1 MAVRDSETGNGGE
14 GPQEPIEVEVERLN
28 QEGTSNGTASS
39 YGRAMGPVLAGFI
52 IDVLDFATFG
62 SAGLY
67 LGLLLGCP
75 AGWYLARSFGLDH
88 RRSLYFALV
97 CGVYCTIPVTSPV
110 PLATLLGVWLR
121 ARQLA

>member
-1 MAVRDSETGNGGE
+1 MDSEAEAETGE
-14 GPQEPIEVEVERLN
+14 PQEPIEVEVERLN
-28 QEGTSNGTASS
+28 QEQGSHGTASS

-67 LGLLLGCP
+67 LGLLMGCP

-88 RRSLYFALV
+88 RRSLYFALA

-110 PLATLLGVWLR
+110 PIATLLGVWLR
-121 ARQLA
+121 ARQSA